1 MKEWWRPR
9 HSPRQRTKAI
19 THVTKPHGTHPS
31 VMIGRIVDE
40 SRANRGRRGWR
51 SGRGG
56 ELDLRRGKA
65 ARAQF
70 LLLQFR
76 APPPSLPRS
85 ANIFIAALAGP
96 MREGIVARNSPGRK
110 NVWHGHMLSIRP
122 DIGIS
127 VRNAQG
133 QNASSR
139 AKEKLRLCGGRTK
152 PN

>member
-1 MKEWWRPR
+1 MGEEWWRPR
-9 HSPRQRTKAI
+9 HSPRQWTKGI
-19 THVTKPHGTHPS
+19 THVTEPHSTHPS
-31 VMIGRIVDE
+31 VKCGRKVDE
-40 SRANRGRRGWR
+40 NRTNRGRRGWR

-96 MREGIVARNSPGRK
+96 MRESIVAGNSPGRE

-122 DIGIS
+122 NIGIS
-127 VRNAQG
+127 VRNTQG
-133 QNASSR
+133 DKCQQQSKGK
-139 AKEKLRLCGGRTK
+139 AKAVRGKNKT
-152 PN
+152 